1 MVHVIG
7 PLIVMLTLVLADTS
21 QPAGVDPFTHFVAL
35 SVARLTRFHFLFI
48 KSVPF
53 TYKRR
58 KSCNFA
64 GVLNAGT
71 VFIVFFVGFGL
82 SSRIVGDDLDIGM
95 DIVVG
100 SQFNLFVIL
109 AFVHT
114 ISSTLTH
121 RLTVIKKK
129 IVNLN
134 TVYAYS
140 ICQ

>member
-1 MVHVIG
+1 M
-7 PLIVMLTLVLADTS
+7 
-21 QPAGVDPFTHFVAL
+21 
-35 SVARLTRFHFLFI
+35 
-48 KSVPF
+48 
-53 TYKRR
+53 
-58 KSCNFA
+58 
-64 GVLNAGT
+64 
-71 VFIVFFVGFGL
+71 GFGL

-100 SQFNLFVIL
+100 SQFKLFVIL